1 MKHLRRGGTDFRAPI
16 FITSYPLS
24 CRRTAWAVKG
34 PHKEPAAGTY
44 APPPTSPA
52 EASAWRC
59 GVGVP
64 ESQDGGRH
72 RPRREAQPQ
81 LVGNPALSPAHQ
93 CRHTRG
99 AQAETSPESRSK
111 TGPDL
116 HGPPVTNPISF
127 PSPLSPELMELFK
140 VLRTD
145 FSSHP

>member
-1 MKHLRRGGTDFRAPI
+1 MGSAGAPQRTCCWHLGA
-16 FITSYPLS
+16 TSDVT
-24 CRRTAWAVKG
+24 CRSVRLALW
-34 PHKEPAAGTY
+34 
-44 APPPTSPA
+44 
-52 EASAWRC
+52 C
-59 GVGVP
+59 VGVP
-64 ESQDGGRH
+64 ESQGGGRH

-81 LVGNPALSPAHQ
+81 LVGNPALSPAQQ

-116 HGPPVTNPISF
+116 HGPPVANPISF